1 MPLKRYGTYVSD
13 AEEPPKMQSIGG
25 VGLGSSQSAKAFR
38 RTGTIGGGGGT
49 TDATYAF
56 ARGAPLPHTRNAR
69 KASGESIPTPGK
81 PETLASRSKPCGP
94 PSSVWQ

>member
-1 MPLKRYGTYVSD
+1 
-13 AEEPPKMQSIGG
+13 MQFIGG
-25 VGLGSSQSAKAFR
+25 VGSGSSQSAKAFR

-56 ARGAPLPHTRNAR
+56 ARGAPLPHYPKMRAGHR
-69 KASGESIPTPGK
+69 VTPGK